1 MIIGLDNYVT
11 LRESDHRYFDK
22 DGREYMSASKFL
34 GLFYEP
40 FDANFIAGQVAASEG
55 VPKQVILDR
64 WQAQTDLGTHI
75 HEAIQ
80 RYNNTTEML
89 PEDEYLRPA
98 ILNIAFQYK
107 DYYRRYNEVVLYDKD
122 EFLAGTADHPLV
134 TTSHKNS
141 VIDIGDWKCYGNGI
155 NQKDL
160 DKHGKPRNKY
170 MLHCLDH
177 LQASSYNKVAL
188 QLSLYAY
195 MLQKATGRK
204 IGKLFA
210 HWINP
215 INPLINIQLPVPYMK
230 HEIIAMIAWRKENA
244 TVITTEPEE
253 KTSAIES
260 FVNDEWDL

>member
-1 MIIGLDNYVT
+1 MIQGLDNYVT
-11 LRESDHRYFDK
+11 LREEDHRYFDK
-22 DGREYMSASKFL
+22 DGREYMSASAFI
-34 GLFYEP
+34 GLFYEK
-40 FDANFIAGQVAASEG
+40 FDANLIAGQVAGSEG
-55 VPKQVILDR
+55 VTKQDVLDR
-64 WQAQTDLGTHI
+64 WQGQTDNGTRI
-75 HEAIQ
+75 HNAIE
-80 RYNNTTEML
+80 RYNKTTEIL

-122 EFLAGTADHPLV
+122 EFIAGTADHPLV
-134 TTSHKNS
+134 TTSHKSS
-141 VIDIGDWKCYGNGI
+141 VIDIGDWKAYGKGI

-215 INPLINIQLPVPYMK
+215 VNPMINVQLPVPYMK

-244 TVITTEPEE
+244 VPIQGIQE
-253 KTSAIES
+253 KKSAIAS
-260 FVNDEWDL
+260 FANDDWDI